1 VHIPYEEKFDWE
13 SDGNIITMTYDPI
26 VREDWNE
33 GFVYTTTAN
42 ARISGPNGQV
52 ISMVDDDYSFGN
64 PTFVITYFSEDDI
77 MSTPPIPTL
86 PTPVANAVILN
97 YNLNHSTISQS
108 DLLFST
114 VPEIRLTNDDY
125 AALFGRFIKVRMFR
139 GSNNLKVNFDGTI
152 GSSADAAT
160 FRFNEVRFS
169 KDEAKAL
176 AWKTVNFQF
185 DPDWDMSE
193 NSQQLFL
200 FTDHNLRTSAK
211 AKFSAKV
218 GFDFIT
224 KKPKAE
230 VTGSVDVEV
239 ELRGSTFRSNSELS
253 RKSVMAHIVGSTGLG
268 TRTSNGN
275 AYNIKAVGLV
285 QFYFEHYFTDIPD

>member
-1 VHIPYEEKFDWE
+1 
-13 SDGNIITMTYDPI
+13 
-26 VREDWNE
+26 
-33 GFVYTTTAN
+33 
-42 ARISGPNGQV
+42 
-52 ISMVDDDYSFGN
+52 MVDDDYSFGN

-97 YNLNHSTISQS
+97 FNLNHATISQS

-169 KDEAKAL
+169 KDEAKART
-176 AWKTVNFQF
+176 WKTVNFQF

-239 ELRGSTFRSNSELS
+239 ELRGSTFRSNSQLS
-253 RKSVMAHIVGSTGLG
+253 RKSVMAHLVGSTGLG